1 MVNNEERRTLSID
14 EVANQLGICRN
25 LAYTLARNR
34 ELPGVIHLGQKRM
47 VCSKVAI
54 EQLLNNDNWL
64 YKLLK
69 KRVR

>member
-1 MVNNEERRTLSID
+1 MVNKEERRTLSID

-25 LAYTLARNR
+25 LAYTLARN
-34 ELPGVIHLGQKRM
+34 LGQKRM